1 MVNGHIA
8 KFTRPNQPT
17 QSFVL
22 CVWSLAN
29 WVAREIAI
37 NEREKRTVKEVVLVS
52 VSDVGTRSC
61 NPVQKQHLTWRWF
74 PINISF
80 FSFFLNLYNL
90 NTTFILHCKIQHP
103 HIPIIN
109 ANPTIFSF
117 YFILLLLSWPL
128 SLYISQ
134 SDFSLRFL
142 IAVISVPL
150 GSVAFVFDSC
160 FFLFLN
166 SFYHLL
172 S

>member
-1 MVNGHIA
+1 MNGHIA

-80 FSFFLNLYNL
+80 FFFLNLYNL

-117 YFILLLLSWPL
+117 YFIIIVLASL
-128 SLYISQ
+128 SLY
-134 SDFSLRFL
+134 FSIRFL
-142 IAVISVPL
+142 TSVPHCCHFSSSGL
-150 GSVAFVFDSC
+150 SSVCFRFMFF
-160 FFLFLN
+160 FFLI
-166 SFYHLL
+166 L
-172 S
+172 SIIYLASV